1 MVKFLE
7 MRLVRANRLSKG
19 RCGDPKIN
27 IVRETMKNKFIKTVL
42 ALCFACLAFVFAFA
56 PLPKT
61 ELPASASGS
70 SYISIDEYDVEMTI
84 SKDRSVRVHERIT
97 VTFLR
102 SGLTMFYR
110 SLPIETARYYDISA
124 SCAGNEYFRY
134 TVEDN
139 PDTDDFFD
147 INCIGGVTKNA
158 KWTYDVYYTMENG
171 RGAATSSDGMK
182 IDVIPFGYTT
192 ELHNVSATVHFPY
205 EVELEDCKTYVGYGS
220 TSNDNSLNKKLSN
233 DKKTLT
239 FSTDLLDYVY
249 VSKYDEFA
257 TEGITLDFTMDG
269 RFEPYLFTRLFTGG
283 SGLILL
289 GGLVVAGLAF
299 VCLTFMRKHR
309 DMITTVNLKAPD
321 DMTPMQMGKLLDGTV
336 DNEDVTSMVY
346 YFAHRGYLSIDL
358 SNPDD
363 PVLIKRVGAISGA
376 PYEIT
381 LFNGL
386 FKSGSAVRV
395 CDLQYK
401 FYAHVDRAKAQ
412 VAPVKMFEKRSVL
425 GYLLGGVLCVAF
437 AFLSAFLLGF
447 FRLGTTYKYMLGVA
461 FALPAIVMLV
471 LGYIRECYR
480 YKGKKDKNGKGYL
493 IAQIVIALVFSLIF
507 CLFFAQHFTT
517 EFEKIL
523 ICVFAF
529 APLFITRNILSRT
542 EEYTNT
548 LGEILG
554 FKDFILVTEEDKIKF
569 MLEENPQLYYK
580 VLPYAQVLGVTDE
593 WEKKFENILLPPP
606 AWSTGTH
613 VSTFDC
619 YVMHRAISRSM
630 ASAMVRPQPK
640 GGSVGKSGG
649 GGSFGGFGGGGFG
662 GGGGGAR

>member
-1 MVKFLE
+1 
-7 MRLVRANRLSKG
+7 
-19 RCGDPKIN
+19 
-27 IVRETMKNKFIKTVL
+27 MKNKFIKTVL

-61 ELPASASGS
+61 EFSASASGS
-70 SYISIDEYDVEMTI
+70 SYISIDKYDVEMTI

-97 VTFLR
+97 VIFLR

-124 SCAGNEYFRY
+124 SCAGNESFYY

-147 INCIGGVTKNA
+147 INCIGGVSQYA
-158 KWTYDVYYTMENG
+158 CWTYDIYYTMENG
-171 RGAATSSDGMK
+171 RGSATSSNGMI

-220 TSNDNSLNKKLSN
+220 SANDNSINKKLSD

-239 FSTDLLDYVY
+239 FSTDLLDYGY
-249 VSKYDEFA
+249 VSAYNEYA
-257 TEGITLDFTMDG
+257 TEGITLDCTMDG

-289 GGLVVAGLAF
+289 GWLVVAGLAF
-299 VCLTFMRKHR
+299 LCLTFMRKNR

-321 DMTPMQMGKLLDGTV
+321 DMTPMQMGKLLDGSV

-346 YFAHRGYLSIDL
+346 YFAHKGYLSIDL
-358 SNPDD
+358 SDPDD
-363 PVLIKRVGAISGA
+363 PVLIKRVGAILGA

-386 FKSGSAVRV
+386 FKSGNTVRV

-401 FYAHVDRAKAQ
+401 LYAHVDRAKMQ
-412 VAPVKMFEKRSVL
+412 VSSVKMFDKRSVL
-425 GYLLGGVLCVAF
+425 GYLLGGGLCVAL
-437 AFLSAFLLGF
+437 AVISTFLLGLS
-447 FRLGTTYKYMLGVA
+447 RLGSTYRYMLGGA

-493 IAQIVIALVFSLIF
+493 IAQVVIALVFSLIF

-569 MLEENPQLYYK
+569 MLEENPELYYK
-580 VLPYAQVLGVTDE
+580 ILPYAQVLGITDE
-593 WEKKFENILLPPP
+593 WEKKFANILLEPPV
-606 AWSTGTH
+606 WCTGTNT
-613 VSTFDC
+613 STFDC
-619 YVMHRAISRSM
+619 YMMHRAISRSM
-630 ASAMVRPQPK
+630 SSAMARPQPK